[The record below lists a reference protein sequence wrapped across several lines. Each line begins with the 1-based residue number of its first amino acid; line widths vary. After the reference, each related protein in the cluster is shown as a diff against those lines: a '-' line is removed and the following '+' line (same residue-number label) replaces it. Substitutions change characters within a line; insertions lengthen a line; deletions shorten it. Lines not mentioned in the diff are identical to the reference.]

1 MTTWYEFVCM
11 DCGYSGLTQS
21 PDAYRMGKAVCPRCG
36 SMHIETQERG
46 LAPLPDEDEDGL
58 EVED

>member
-11 DCGYSGLTQS
+11 DCGYSGLTQT
-21 PDAYRMGKAVCPRCG
+21 PHTYQRGTAACPRCG
-36 SMHIETQERG
+36 SLHIEIQERG

-58 EVED
+58 EVEE